1 MIISVHAG
9 HNPDGKIACGACGI
23 MKESTSAREITNH
36 LCKNLRD
43 ISIPVYNDTVDDG
56 KNQSDVLKKIIANI
70 SSHDTDLAISIH
82 LNSAKENSAN
92 GVEAYVW
99 DLNTNTA
106 KLASYILQS
115 MSHDLGYKNRG
126 VKERKDLYVIRKT
139 KCPTILLEC
148 GFVTNEEDCKRYN
161 PEYIAKCIVNSI
173 ILYFSTTRFYKIR
186 VDSIMNRD
194 TAYSAVEKLK
204 AIGINCSIEEV

>member
-23 MKESTSAREITNH
+23 MRESTAAREITKH
-36 LCKNLRD
+36 ICEKLRD
-43 ISIPVYNDTVDDG
+43 SSIPVYNDTVDDG
-56 KNQSDVLKKIIANI
+56 KNQRDVLRKIVANL
-70 SSHDTDLAISIH
+70 SSHETDLAISIH
-82 LNSAKENSAN
+82 LNSAKEKTAN

-99 DLNTNTA
+99 DVNTNTA
-106 KLASYILQS
+106 KLAGYILQS

-139 KCPTILLEC
+139 KCPTIILEC
-148 GFVTNEEDCKRYN
+148 GFVTNIDDYARYDS
-161 PEYIAKCIVNSI
+161 ESIASCIVNSI
-173 ILYFSTTRFYKIR
+173 LLYSSTTRLYKIR
-186 VDSIMNRD
+186 VDSIINRD